1 MDNNK
6 VKKQKQ
12 IRRHAKVRSQI
23 SGTAERP
30 RFSVFRSNKGLFL
43 QLIDDLKGV
52 TLVSV
57 SNKDLKTKD
66 AKTKGTKTDLSLE
79 LGKLIAEKAKA
90 KKITAVV
97 FDRSS
102 YKYHGRVKAVADGAR
117 EGGLIF

>member
-12 IRRHAKVRSQI
+12 TRRHARVRSQI
-23 SGTAERP
+23 SGTSERP

-43 QLIDDLKGV
+43 QLIDDLNV
-52 TLVSV
+52 QTLVSF
-57 SNKDLKTKD
+57 SNKDIKEE
-66 AKTKGTKTDLSLE
+66 GTKTDLSFE
-79 LGKLIAEKAKA
+79 LGKLIAEKAKT

-97 FDRSS
+97 FDRGS

-117 EGGLIF
+117 EGGLLF

>member
-12 IRRHAKVRSQI
+12 TRRHLRVRSKI
-23 SGTAERP
+23 NGTAECP
-30 RFSVFRSNKGLFL
+30 RFNVFRSNKGLFL
-43 QLIDDLKGV
+43 QLIDDLKGE

-57 SNKDLKTKD
+57 SNKDLKTKG
-66 AKTKGTKTDLSLE
+66 AKTDLSLE
-79 LGKLIAEKAKA
+79 LGKLIAERAKA
-90 KKITAVV
+90 KNITTVV

-102 YKYHGRVKAVADGAR
+102 YKYHGRVKAAADGAR

>member
-12 IRRHAKVRSQI
+12 LRRHLRVRSKI
-23 SGTAERP
+23 NGTIEIP
-30 RFSVFRSNKGLFL
+30 RFSVFRSNRGMFL
-43 QLIDDLKGV
+43 QLIDDLSNQ

-57 SNKDLKTKD
+57 SNKDV
-66 AKTKGTKTDLSLE
+66 ATKGTKTESSFE
-79 LGKLIAEKAKA
+79 LGKFIAEKAKA
-90 KKITAVV
+90 KNITTVV

>member
-6 VKKQKQ
+6 VNKQKQ
-12 IRRHAKVRSQI
+12 IRRHARVRSQI

-43 QLIDDLKGV
+43 QLIDDLSGT

-57 SNKDLKTKD
+57 SNKD
-66 AKTKGTKTDLSLE
+66 AKTKGTKTDLSFE
-79 LGKLIAEKAKA
+79 LGKLIAEQAKA
-90 KKITAVV
+90 KKISAVV

-117 EGGLIF
+117 EGGLVF

>member
-12 IRRHAKVRSQI
+12 TRRHARVRSQI
-23 SGTAERP
+23 SGTIERP

-43 QLIDDLKGV
+43 QLIDDLNGK

-57 SNKDLKTKD
+57 SNKD
-66 AKTKGTKTDLSLE
+66 AKEKGTKTDLSFE

-97 FDRSS
+97 FDRGS

-117 EGGLIF
+117 EGGLLF

>member
-12 IRRHAKVRSQI
+12 TRRHAKVRSQI
-23 SGTAERP
+23 SGTADRP
-30 RFSVFRSNKGLFL
+30 RLSVFRSNTGLFL

-52 TLVSV
+52 TLASV
-57 SNKDLKTKD
+57 SNKDLKAKG
-66 AKTKGTKTDLSLE
+66 AKTEASFE

-90 KKITAVV
+90 KKIGTVV

>member
-12 IRRHAKVRSQI
+12 IRRHVRVRAQI

-43 QLIDDLKGV
+43 QLIDDLTGK
-52 TLVSV
+52 TLISV
-57 SNKDLKTKD
+57 SNKDV
-66 AKTKGTKTDLSLE
+66 KTKGTKTDLSLE
-79 LGKLIAEKAKA
+79 LGKLIAEKAKTL
-90 KKITAVV
+90 KISSVV

-117 EGGLIF
+117 EGGLVF

>member
-12 IRRHAKVRSQI
+12 TRRHLRVRSLI

-30 RFSVFRSNKGLFL
+30 RLSVFRSNRGMVL
-43 QLIDDLKGV
+43 QLIDDLSGK
-52 TLVSV
+52 TFVSV
-57 SNKDLKTKD
+57 SNLDT
-66 AKTKGTKTDLSLE
+66 KTKGTKTEVSFE

-90 KKITAVV
+90 QKISTVV

-117 EGGLIF
+117 EGGLVF